1 MKIVIAGA
9 GEVGTHLARLLSLE
23 NQDIILIDKDA
34 RRLAGIDAT
43 CNLLT
48 VMGNPISPTTQR
60 RAGVEDCD
68 LFIAVTPFETE
79 NVVACELAKA
89 FGAKKTVARIDNYE
103 FMQPECRGLFA
114 GMGINTT
121 IYPEYLAAL
130 EIQTALRMN
139 WIRNWFELHSGQLI
153 VVGVKLRDNAEC
165 VNMQLKEFAMR
176 EHNFHVSAIRRRH
189 DTIIPRGED
198 YLLSGDIVY
207 FTTTGAHIDALR
219 QMCGKKQLHIQNV
232 MIIGGSRIAVRLVSL
247 LKDSHYKFKIIE
259 QDMARCAYLSER
271 CPDADIICG
280 DPRDIDMLRAE
291 GIEETDCFIA
301 LNDSSEMNILACL
314 TAKETGVLK
323 TIAEVENIRLIA
335 EAENL
340 NIGTIINKKLLASSG
355 IFQMMLDSDATTPR
369 CLALADAE
377 VAEIVAKPNSKI
389 TRKPVRSL
397 SLPREITLAGLV
409 RDGVGMLIDGN
420 TRIEAGDSV
429 VVFCL
434 QGSLHQVEKLF
445 Y

>member
-23 NQDIILIDKDA
+23 NQDIILLDKDSH
-34 RRLAGIDAT
+34 RLAGIDAT

-48 VMGNPISPTTQR
+48 VTGNPISPEAQR
-60 RAGVEDCD
+60 RAGVETCD
-68 LFIAVTPFETE
+68 LFIAVTPYETE

-103 FMQPECRGLFA
+103 FMQPECRGLFKQ
-114 GMGINTT
+114 MGINTT

-130 EIQTALRMN
+130 EIETALRLN
-139 WIRNWFELHSGQLI
+139 WIRNWFELHDGQLI
-153 VVGVKLRDNAEC
+153 VVGVKLRENAEC
-165 VNMQLKEFAMR
+165 VNMQLKEFAQR

-189 DTIIPRGED
+189 DTIIPRGDD
-198 YLLSGDIVY
+198 YLLDGDIVY
-207 FTTTGAHIDALR
+207 FTTTIDHIDALR
-219 QMCGKKQLHIQNV
+219 EMCGKKQLHIQNV
-232 MIIGGSRIAVRLVSL
+232 MIMGCSRIAVRLVAL
-247 LKDSHYKFKIIE
+247 LKNKHYNFKIIE
-259 QDMARCAYLSER
+259 GDRDKCAYLSER
-271 CPDADIICG
+271 CEGAEIING
-280 DPRDIDMLRAE
+280 DPRDVDMLRAE

-301 LNDSSEMNILACL
+301 LNDSSEMNILSCL
-314 TAKETGVLK
+314 TAKELGVRK

-340 NIGTIINKKLLASSG
+340 NIGTIINKKLLASSS
-355 IFQMMLDSDATTPR
+355 IFQMLLDADATTPR

-377 VAEIVAKPNSKI
+377 VAEIVAKPDSKI
-389 TRKPVRSL
+389 TRKPVRQL
-397 SLPREITLAGLV
+397 TLPRELTLAGLV
-409 RDGVGMLIDGN
+409 RNGVGMLIDGN
-420 TRIEAGDSV
+420 TQIQPGDSV

-434 QGSLHQVEKLF
+434 QGSLHKVDKLF